1 MPKSKKRK
9 NHGKKLKARNAKIE
23 QSRAAAKKIQQRFLE
38 DLIKKE
44 QEAGKFKDNTV
55 VGSSDITEEIQGPEI

>member
-9 NHGKKLKARNAKIE
+9 KHSQKLKARNQKIE
-23 QSRAAAKKIQQRFLE
+23 QSKAQAKKLQQRFLE

-55 VGSSDITEEIQGPEI
+55 VGNSDITEEIQGPEI